1 MRQLENFLSIVCEKD
16 ANTLQNI
23 NLQIN
28 SMKKEKNQT
37 PQMTKLVAMNNMYVN
52 KIQYLEIIKKQFMNI
67 RAFIHNKVNSSISE
81 V

>member
-1 MRQLENFLSIVCEKD
+1 LENFLSIVCEKD